1 MLKIE
6 QPPHLPEH
14 NIMELLII
22 TVLSFISALVTS
34 IFGFGAGLVLTPLLS
49 FIMPLKEALG
59 IGAFIF
65 LFTSGSKFFW
75 YFKDVNWKTYRYSF
89 GLSLIGLAGGFSLIT
104 GVETFWL
111 EKIYAAMLIIFGL
124 KALMNKD
131 VDQKLLPRPF
141 YPVMGGLF
149 AALIHGGGAFFIR
162 LCRGTGLNRMQTVAT
177 IAAIHFS
184 QNIFKTAFFAGAKFI
199 APAYIITLAPA
210 YIAAIIGTRLGRF
223 ILQHYVNE
231 KLFSLGIGILL
242 VLLSLKY
249 II

>member
-1 MLKIE
+1 MLTT
-6 QPPHLPEH
+6 
-14 NIMELLII
+14 MELAII
-22 TVLSFISALVTS
+22 TILSFISALVTS

-49 FIMPLKEALG
+49 FIMPLKEAIG

-75 YFKDVNWKTYRYSF
+75 YFKDVDWKTHRYGF
-89 GLSLIGLAGGFSLIT
+89 GLSLIGLASGFFLIT
-104 GVETFWL
+104 VVNTFWL
-111 EKIYAAMLIIFGL
+111 EKIYAILLIIFGL
-124 KALMNKD
+124 KALLNKD
-131 VDQKLLPRPF
+131 TDQKLLPRPF
-141 YPVMGGLF
+141 YPIMGGLF

-162 LCRGTGLNRMQTVAT
+162 LCRGSGLDRMQTVAT

-184 QNIFKTAFFAGAKFI
+184 QNIFKTVFFAGAKFI

-210 YIAAIIGTRLGRF
+210 YIAAILGTRIGRY

-231 KLFSLGIGILL
+231 KLFSLGIGMLLL
-242 VLLSLKY
+242 VLSVKY